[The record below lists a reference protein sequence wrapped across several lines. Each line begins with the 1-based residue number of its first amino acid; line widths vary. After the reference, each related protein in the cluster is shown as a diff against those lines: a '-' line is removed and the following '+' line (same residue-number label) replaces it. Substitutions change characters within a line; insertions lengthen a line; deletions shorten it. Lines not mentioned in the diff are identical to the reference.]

1 MQEPAVVSMMRIKGD
16 PDELVAK
23 AQKTIEPVADQKAAQ
38 YGGISST
45 IVKTD
50 DGIMIINFWANEEG
64 RHKMADDPDVRRA
77 VQEANFPAPGF
88 EGYPVLAHRTV
99 ATAGVR

>member
-1 MQEPAVVSMMRIKGD
+1 MQEPVVVSMMRIKGD

-23 AQKTIEPVADQKAAQ
+23 ARGTIEPVAWQKAPE

-50 DGIMIINFWANEEG
+50 DGIMIINFWDNEEG
-64 RHKMADDPDVRRA
+64 RHKMAADPDVQNAIR
-77 VQEANFPAPGF
+77 EANFPAPGF
-88 EGYPVLAHRTV
+88 EGYPVLAHRTA
-99 ATAGVR
+99 ATAGVS

>member
-1 MQEPAVVSMMRIKGD
+1 MQEPVVVSMMRFKGD

-23 AQKTIEPVADQKAAQ
+23 ARETIEPVADQKAPQ

-45 IVKTD
+45 VVKTD
-50 DGIMIINFWANEEG
+50 DGIMIINFWADEQG
-64 RHKMADDPDVRRA
+64 RHKMAEDPDIRRA
-77 VQEANFPAPGF
+77 IQEANFPAPAF